1 MPVLTR
7 LKSQGVLTAQ
17 ALARALND
25 EGVPTVSGRGQW
37 QANSV
42 LRVLRRVE
50 MTPG

>member
-7 LKSQGVLTAQ
+7 LKSQGVQSAQ

-25 EGVPTVSGRGQW
+25 EGVPTISGTGRW

-42 LRVLRRVE
+42 MSVLRLVE
-50 MTPG
+50 ILAT